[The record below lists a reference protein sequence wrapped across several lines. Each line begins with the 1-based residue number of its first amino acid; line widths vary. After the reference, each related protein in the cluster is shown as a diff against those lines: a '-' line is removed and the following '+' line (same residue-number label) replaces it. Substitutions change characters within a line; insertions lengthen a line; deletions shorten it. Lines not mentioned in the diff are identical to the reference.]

1 MVTKEGYIDA
11 EIVDADTIEAC
22 YRHVNAE
29 SAVVG
34 CNLMKRQK

>member
-1 MVTKEGYIDA
+1 MVSKEGYIDA
-11 EIVDADTIEAC
+11 QIVDANTIESC
-22 YRHVNAE
+22 YRHANAE